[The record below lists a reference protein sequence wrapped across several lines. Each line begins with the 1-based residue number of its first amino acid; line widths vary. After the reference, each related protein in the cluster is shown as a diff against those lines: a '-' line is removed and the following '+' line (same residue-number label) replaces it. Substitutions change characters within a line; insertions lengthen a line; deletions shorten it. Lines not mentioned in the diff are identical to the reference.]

1 MMKEE
6 LIEELKKFP
15 LLQELSDEDM
25 KVFAGI
31 LREENFKEGKRI
43 IEEGD
48 LGNCMYL
55 LLEGAVDV

>member
-43 IEEGD
+43 IEE
-48 LGNCMYL
+48 
-55 LLEGAVDV
+55 